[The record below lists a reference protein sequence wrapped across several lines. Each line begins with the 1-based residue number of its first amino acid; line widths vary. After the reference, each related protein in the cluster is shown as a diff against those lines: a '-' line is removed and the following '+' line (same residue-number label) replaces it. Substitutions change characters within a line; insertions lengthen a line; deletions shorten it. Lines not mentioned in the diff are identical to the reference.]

1 MTPSTSTSTSTGT
14 STPPFLNAATTAD
27 LEDWGALPEATA
39 DLMRTS
45 GVVIWEDG
53 EQQAGV
59 WECTPG
65 PSRWSMPSNEFIYVL
80 YGRMTVTPD
89 AGEPTDVGPGD
100 TMVFP
105 RGWAGDWRI
114 HETMRK
120 LYVLF

>member
-1 MTPSTSTSTSTGT
+1 MISTTQDTS
-14 STPPFLNAATTAD
+14 FLTTATTAE
-27 LEDWGALPEATA
+27 LEDWGALPEGTA
-39 DLMRTS
+39 EPMQTS
-45 GVVIWEDG
+45 GVIIWEDG

-65 PSRWSMPSNEFIYVL
+65 PSRWTLDSNEFVYVL

-89 AGEPTDVGPGD
+89 GGEASDVGPGD

-105 RGWAGDWRI
+105 KGWTGSWQI
-114 HETMRK
+114 HEPLRK

>member
-1 MTPSTSTSTSTGT
+1 MCSSDLSN
-14 STPPFLNAATTAD
+14 PPFLSDAATAD

-45 GVVIWEDG
+45 GVIIWEDG
-53 EQQAGV
+53 EKQAGV

-80 YGRMTVTPD
+80 YGRMTVTQD
-89 AGEPTDVGPGD
+89 GGEPTDVGPGD

-105 RGWAGDWRI
+105 RGWTGDWQI
-114 HETMRK
+114 HETVRK